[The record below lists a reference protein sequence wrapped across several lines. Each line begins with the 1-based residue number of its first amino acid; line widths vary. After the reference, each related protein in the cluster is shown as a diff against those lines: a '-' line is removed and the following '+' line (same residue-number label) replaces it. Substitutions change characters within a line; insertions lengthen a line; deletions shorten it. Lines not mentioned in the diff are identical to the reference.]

1 MACWESWLRCVAW
14 LPSGDQRLISDA
26 SNTDVGSRRTQLGC
40 HLDRGEAGGDG
51 DCGGEQHVGGVVRV
65 YIVLL

>member
-1 MACWESWLRCVAW
+1 M
-14 LPSGDQRLISDA
+14 PSGDQLLISDA
-26 SNTDVGSRRTQLGC
+26 SNTDFGSRRTQFGC